1 MEKFTIADKQDA
13 QCILEN
19 NPSLSQD
26 DKDILSR
33 KPVFSVLK
41 SLFEKYY
48 NLELLSVYE
57 SDTDIL
63 SFTTKP
69 IEKYWPNTEESY
81 VSMVSSKDYLVFGF
95 GKTAKKNTEF
105 SNKFLSEE
113 EVEKMDIDLYR
124 EIGGYI
130 DENIVNWTEMCE
142 CEDEASSL
150 EFFLDHHLPSWR
162 VRGDGTVD
170 VIVEGESIESF
181 DFEWEDEDGEER
193 ISNAL
198 DLLRGNVSH
207 EFDEDCNN
215 EFTWDNDLEEK
226 VISLFK

>member
-13 QCILEN
+13 QRILEN

-48 NLELLSVYE
+48 NLELLSVHE

-81 VSMVSSKDYLVFGF
+81 VSMVSSKDYLVFG
-95 GKTAKKNTEF
+95 KTAKKKNTEF

-130 DENIVNWTEMCE
+130 NEHIVNWTEMCE